1 MILYIIRHAIAVEAA
16 EFEGEDS
23 QRPLTGKGRR
33 KMEAIAQALKEL
45 EVQLDLILASP
56 YLRTEQTARILAK
69 GFKLKEEQVVLSDQL
84 APAGHPEH
92 LIAEINEKY
101 GELQHLAIVGHEP
114 YLVSL
119 VSVLISGDPNTSILL
134 KKGGVCRLYIENLH
148 YGRCGTLEWLM
159 GPGQLVG
166 MGE

>member
-1 MILYIIRHAIAVEAA
+1 MLTSAGLPGLPWLAPRIFFSAWRTRRARTLTFPRFSS
-16 EFEGEDS
+16 EFS
-23 QRPLTGKGRR
+23 S
-33 KMEAIAQALKEL
+33 EL
-45 EVQLDLILASP
+45 NTQLGGQQLDLILASP

-101 GELQHLAIVGHEP
+101 GELQHLVIVGHEP

-134 KKGGVCRLYIENLH
+134 KPRSTGTGSTGGR
-148 YGRCGTLEWLM
+148 T
-159 GPGQLVG
+159 
-166 MGE
+166 